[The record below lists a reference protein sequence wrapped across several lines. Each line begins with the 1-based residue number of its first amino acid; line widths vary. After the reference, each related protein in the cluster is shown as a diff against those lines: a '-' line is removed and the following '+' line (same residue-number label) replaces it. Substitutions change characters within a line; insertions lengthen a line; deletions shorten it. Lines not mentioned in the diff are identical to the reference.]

1 MIYGGKKQ
9 NQSILSV
16 EWVDCNIRSVEKLP
30 FISKI
35 R

>member
-1 MIYGGKKQ
+1 MEEKTKS
-9 NQSILSV
+9 NILSV

>member
-1 MIYGGKKQ
+1 MEEKTKSKHFVCGMGGLQ
-9 NQSILSV
+9 HF
-16 EWVDCNIRSVEKLP
+16 SVEKLP